1 MSPIFIFL
9 IILILILVP
18 IGIFLLG
25 YYTGK
30 EVGISKRL
38 SELNK
43 NKNPGED

>member
-1 MSPIFIFL
+1 MSAFL
-9 IILILILVP
+9 ILLFILILIIVP

-38 SELNK
+38 TELN
-43 NKNPGED
+43 NKKEDSQS